1 MGHFRDLPSQSCRMV
16 WNKTKP
22 NIKKPG
28 NLELLEHRK
37 HKTKHQPVNRTE
49 LFLQLGGGPHY
60 NWKMMLPFCVA
71 STTSINTK
79 YWTTRYADVT
89 VNSRFTQCIIA
100 KPPMPMN
107 VYWMLQWDYSRQLT
121 KDVKDYISIRT
132 AETGRSSSSWT
143 QHCVKH
149 ASEMH
154 QQMLADAGTKWTTQQ
169 QMYSVTPTTRR
180 TFVFPTESSNIT
192 EKCCKVQQQCG
203 KEHSV
208 RCSSTRTA
216 TLHPWPL
223 FQDSPGKPVSE
234 R

>member
-1 MGHFRDLPSQSCRMV
+1 
-16 WNKTKP
+16 
-22 NIKKPG
+22 
-28 NLELLEHRK
+28 
-37 HKTKHQPVNRTE
+37 
-49 LFLQLGGGPHY
+49 
-60 NWKMMLPFCVA
+60 MLPFCVA

-89 VNSRFTQCIIA
+89 VNSRLTQCIIA

-121 KDVKDYISIRT
+121 KDVKDYISICT
-132 AETGRSSSSWT
+132 AETGWSSSSWT

-154 QQMLADAGTKWTTQQ
+154 QQMLAERCRHKMNNSTADVLYNTDD
-169 QMYSVTPTTRR
+169 TPHLRFSHR
-180 TFVFPTESSNIT
+180 KFQHYW
-192 EKCCKVQQQCG
+192 KVQQQCG
-203 KEHSV
+203 KEHGV
-208 RCSSTRTA
+208 CCSSTRTT

>member
-132 AETGRSSSSWT
+132 AETGWSSSSWT

-154 QQMLADAGTKWTTQQ
+154 QQMLAERCRHKMNNSTADVLCNTDD
-169 QMYSVTPTTRR
+169 TPHLRFSHR
-180 TFVFPTESSNIT
+180 KFQHYW
-192 EKCCKVQQQCG
+192 KVQQQCG
-203 KEHSV
+203 KEHGV
-208 RCSSTRTA
+208 CCSSTRTT

-223 FQDSPGKPVSE
+223 FQDSPGKPVLE